1 MISKP
6 PPEPSPRTL
15 ELRSA
20 LRGAKLFQNLDDA
33 QIDSIAG
40 RGRRLRLDRGQTL
53 FLEGDSAQGLYV
65 ILSGRLK
72 VYKTSSRGRHQ
83 ILLLLGQGETVGEAA
98 MFAGETFPA
107 SAEAVE
113 ASEVFGLPRNTFLE
127 VIQAEPEVAM
137 RLLSALSLRIRSFAS
152 MIEDL
157 SLREVSERLA
167 GHLVKLD
174 SGCGS
179 TGTIELDVTKAQL
192 AATFGTAPETL
203 SRAFQQ
209 LRKIGVIETSG
220 RKIWVKDRQALDR
233 AARGV

>member
-6 PPEPSPRTL
+6 PLEPSARTL

-20 LRGAKLFQNLDDA
+20 LHGAKLFKNLDDA
-33 QIDSIAG
+33 EIDSIAG

-53 FLEGDSAQGLYV
+53 FLEGDSAHGLYV

-72 VYKTSSRGRHQ
+72 VYKTSPRGRHQ

-113 ASEVFGLPRNTFLE
+113 AAEVFSLPRNTFLE
-127 VIQAEPEVAM
+127 VIRAEPEIAM
-137 RLLSALSLRIRSFAS
+137 RLLGALSLRIRSFAS
-152 MIEDL
+152 IIEDL

-167 GHLVKLD
+167 GHLMKLD
-174 SGCGS
+174 SECAP
-179 TGTIELDVTKAQL
+179 TGLIELDVTKAQL
-192 AATFGTAPETL
+192 AATFGTVPETL
-203 SRAFQQ
+203 SRAFQ
-209 LRKIGVIETSG
+209 
-220 RKIWVKDRQALDR
+220 
-233 AARGV
+233 

>member
-6 PPEPSPRTL
+6 PLKASAREL

-20 LRGAKLFQNLDDA
+20 LHGAKLFESLDDA
-33 QIDSIAG
+33 QVDSIAR

-65 ILSGRLK
+65 IVSGRLK
-72 VYKTSSRGRHQ
+72 VYKTSPRGRHQ

-113 ASEVFGLPRNTFLE
+113 AAEVFSLPRNTFLE
-127 VIQAEPEVAM
+127 VIRAEPEVAM
-137 RLLSALSLRIRSFAS
+137 RLLGALSRRMRSFAS
-152 MIEDL
+152 MTEAL
-157 SLREVSERLA
+157 SREVSERLA
-167 GHLVKLD
+167 GHLLRLESERV
-174 SGCGS
+174 S
-179 TGTIELDVTKAQL
+179 TGTIELDVTKTQL
-192 AATFGTAPETL
+192 AATFGTVPETL

-209 LRKIGVIETSG
+209 LRKIGAIEMSG
-220 RKIWVKDRQALDR
+220 RRIWVKDLEALDR

>member
-6 PPEPSPRTL
+6 PLKASAREL

-20 LRGAKLFQNLDDA
+20 LHGAKLFESLDDA
-33 QIDSIAG
+33 QVDSIAR

-65 ILSGRLK
+65 IVSGRLK
-72 VYKTSSRGRHQ
+72 VYKTSPRGRHQ

-113 ASEVFGLPRNTFLE
+113 AAEVFSLPRNTFLE
-127 VIQAEPEVAM
+127 VIRAEPEVAM
-137 RLLSALSLRIRSFAS
+137 RLLGALSRRMRSFAS

-167 GHLVKLD
+167 GHLLRLESERV
-174 SGCGS
+174 S
-179 TGTIELDVTKAQL
+179 TGTIELDVTKTQL
-192 AATFGTAPETL
+192 AATFGTVPETL

-209 LRKIGVIETSG
+209 LRKIGAIEMSG
-220 RKIWVKDRQALDR
+220 RRIWVKDLEALDR